1 MSILVTGG
9 AGYIG
14 SHVVRQLREAGH
26 EVIVF
31 DNLSTGRAEMVLGG
45 GLIEGDLADVESLN
59 AVFSKHGFDAVMHF
73 AASTI
78 VGESVEK
85 PLAYYQNNTVNTLNL
100 LAACVRFG
108 VGQFIFSSSGAVYG
122 EKAQSPIAETALPDP
137 INPYGA
143 SKAMSERIIADCAAA
158 FGMSFVI
165 IRYFNVAGADPGGRI
180 GPCPQIPTLLIPL
193 ALQAALGLGDGVTIF
208 GDDYPTPDGTGIR
221 DYIHVEDIALA
232 HFDALRFL
240 KNEKRSITVNC
251 GYGHGHSVRQVIDTV
266 RSVTGADF
274 PVAVGPR
281 RPGDPSIVVADSSVI
296 RQTLGWTPKFDDLET
311 IVKHAYQWEQARL
324 AGATAGTHA

>member
-14 SHVVRQLREAGH
+14 SHVVRQLRDAGH
-26 EVIVF
+26 EVVIF
-31 DNLSTGRAEMVLGG
+31 DNLSTGHADMVLGG
-45 GLIEGDLADVESLN
+45 GLIEGDLADAESLN
-59 AVFSKHGFDAVMHF
+59 AAFSKHRIDAVMHF

-85 PLAYYQNNTVNTLNL
+85 PIAYYQNNTANTIKL
-100 LAACVRFG
+100 LAACERFD
-108 VGQFIFSSSGAVYG
+108 VGRFIFSSTGAVYG
-122 EKAQSPIAETALPDP
+122 ESAQSPIAETALPDP

-143 SKAMSERIIADCAAA
+143 SKTMSERIIADCAAA
-158 FGMSFVI
+158 YGMSYVI
-165 IRYFNVAGADPGGRI
+165 IRYFIVAGADPGGRI
-180 GPCPQIPTLLIPL
+180 GPRPQTPTLLIPL
-193 ALQAALGLGDGVTIF
+193 ALQAALGLGKGLTIF

-232 HFDALRFL
+232 HLDALHFL
-240 KNEKRSITVNC
+240 QSEKRSITVNC
-251 GYGHGHSVRQVIDTV
+251 GYGHGHSVRQVIDMV
-266 RSVTGADF
+266 RSVAGTDF

-281 RPGDPSIVVADSSVI
+281 RPGDPPIVVADSSMI
-296 RQTLGWTPKFDDLET
+296 RQTLGWIPQFDDLET

-324 AGATAGTHA
+324 ADAAAGTHA

>member
-14 SHVVRQLREAGH
+14 SHAVRQLRQAGH
-26 EVIVF
+26 DVVVF

-45 GLIEGDLADVESLN
+45 GLIEGDLADVEGLDT
-59 AVFSKHGFDAVMHF
+59 VFAKHGFDAVMHF

-85 PLAYYQNNTVNTLNL
+85 PLAYYRNNTVNTLNL
-100 LAACVRFG
+100 LDACTRFG
-108 VGQFIFSSSGAVYG
+108 VGRLIFSSTGAVYG
-122 EKAQSPIAETALPDP
+122 ESAESPIAETARMEP

-143 SKAMSERIIADCAAA
+143 SKKMSERIIADCAAA
-158 FGMSFVI
+158 TGMSYVI

-180 GPCPQIPTLLIPL
+180 GPCPKTPTLLIPL
-193 ALQAALGLGDGVTIF
+193 ALRAALGLGDGLTIH
-208 GDDYPTPDGTGIR
+208 GDDYQTPDGTGIR

-232 HFDALRFL
+232 HLDALRFL
-240 KNEKRSITVNC
+240 EPCERSITVNC
-251 GYGHGHSVRQVIDTV
+251 GYGHGYSVRQVIDAV
-266 RSVTGADF
+266 GSVTGVDI
-274 PVAVGPR
+274 PVVVGPR
-281 RPGDPSIVVADSSVI
+281 RPGDPSIVVADSSAI
-296 RQTLGWTPKFDDLET
+296 RQTLGWTPQYDDLET

-324 AGATAGTHA
+324 AGAKSGKHD

>member
-14 SHVVRQLREAGH
+14 SHVVRQLRQAGH
-26 EVIVF
+26 EVVVF

-45 GLIEGDLADVESLN
+45 GLIEGDLGDGESLN
-59 AVFSKHGFDAVMHF
+59 AAFSRHGFDAVMHF
-73 AASTI
+73 AASTS

-85 PLAYYQNNTVNTLNL
+85 PLPYYQNNTVNTINL
-100 LAACVRFG
+100 LAACARFG
-108 VGQFIFSSSGAVYG
+108 VARFIFSSTGAVYG
-122 EKAQSPIAETALPDP
+122 EGARSPIAETAPLDP

-143 SKAMSERIIADCAAA
+143 SKMMGERIIADCAASFA
-158 FGMSFVI
+158 MSYVI

-180 GPCPQIPTLLIPL
+180 GPCPRTPTLLIPL
-193 ALQAALGLGDGVTIF
+193 ALRAALGLSDGMTIF
-208 GDDYPTPDGTGIR
+208 GEDYPTPDGTGIR

-232 HFDALRFL
+232 HLDALRFL
-240 KNEKRSITVNC
+240 ASGKRSITVNC

-281 RPGDPSIVVADSSVI
+281 RPGDPSIVVADSSAI
-296 RQTLGWTPKFDDLET
+296 REAFGWSPQFDDLET

-324 AGATAGTHA
+324 AGAKAGTHA